1 MNFKKTIIY
10 TIGCLLLFWIT
21 IKWGSSL
28 VIQKVCLKE
37 GLTDFE
43 KYSEKVI
50 PYPKDAIIN
59 YNDLNSPLYSHTVNL
74 PFNSPYSCK
83 NFCGPKAQCAITRD
97 QCSTDIDCPG
107 CQPPNKPIP
116 NYILDK
122 IEPYNATGQ
131 LSQNLGLHYSD
142 LTTGYDNHSMDF
154 AEARPGSMN
163 QPLKQPYQGED
174 RWTKSFNQGLELYNK
189 QRESKD
195 KYNEG
200 IFQGGMQ
207 QGISNVDSLDYSPN
221 YPTTISTT
229 GLFYETTPPPANS
242 SL

>member
-1 MNFKKTIIY
+1 MNYKKTIIY
-10 TIGCLLLFWIT
+10 TLGCLLLLWII

-59 YNDLNSPLYSHTVNL
+59 YNDINSPLYSHTINL

-83 NFCGPKAQCAITRD
+83 NFCGPKAQCAITKE
-97 QCSTDIDCPG
+97 QCSADIDCYG

-116 NYILDK
+116 KYMTAEV
-122 IEPYNATGQ
+122 EPYDDGGKLT
-131 LSQNLGLHYSD
+131 QNQGLQYSS
-142 LTTGYDNHSMDF
+142 LTTGLNKNFSEIY
-154 AEARPGSMN
+154 PGSKN
-163 QPLKQPYQGED
+163 QVLKQSYQGED
-174 RWTKSFNQGLELYNK
+174 KWMVSFNDGLSLYNK
-189 QRESKD
+189 KRKSKD
-195 KYNEG
+195 EYDEG
-200 IFQGGMQ
+200 VFQGGMS
-207 QGISNVDSLDYSPN
+207 QGLSKVDSLDYSPN

-229 GLFYETTPPPANS
+229 GLFYETTPPAANS
-242 SL
+242 YL